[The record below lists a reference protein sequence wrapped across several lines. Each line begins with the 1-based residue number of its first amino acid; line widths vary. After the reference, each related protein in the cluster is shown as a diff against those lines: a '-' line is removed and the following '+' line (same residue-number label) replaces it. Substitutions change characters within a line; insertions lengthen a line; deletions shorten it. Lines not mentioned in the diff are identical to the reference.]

1 MKLKPTNMKLL
12 EVPAALQKATL
23 NDLFVGETIKNN
35 TTIFYRSLVTGE
47 LEGPYTIY
55 ENGNFDEIYHQMN
68 YGMIGVIKPIT
79 NDLKNTFIFDLVL
92 CEATAANLRDALNQ
106 LKQNQLY
113 YTYINQNLQ
122 GPFYIDNS
130 STSLYVDN
138 LLSKKQVFVINKR
151 QHFKNKEHKEAV

>member
-1 MKLKPTNMKLL
+1 MKLL

-23 NDLFVGETIKNN
+23 NDLFVGESIKNN
-35 TTIFYRSLVTGE
+35 TTIFYRSLVTGA
-47 LEGPYTIY
+47 LEGPYTVY
-55 ENGNFDEIYHQMN
+55 ENSIDELYHQMN
-68 YGMIGVIKPIT
+68 YGMIGVIKPLT
-79 NDLKNTFIFDLVL
+79 NNLKNTFIFDLVL
-92 CEATAANLRDALNQ
+92 CEATAADLRDALNQ

-130 STSLYVDN
+130 ATNLYVDN

-151 QHFKNKEHKEAV
+151 QHFKKKAVKTAS

>member
-1 MKLKPTNMKLL
+1 
-12 EVPAALQKATL
+12 
-23 NDLFVGETIKNN
+23 
-35 TTIFYRSLVTGE
+35 
-47 LEGPYTIY
+47 
-55 ENGNFDEIYHQMN
+55 MN

-79 NDLKNTFIFDLVL
+79 NDLKNTFILDLVL
-92 CEATAANLRDALNQ
+92 CEATATDLKDSLNQ

-130 STSLYVDN
+130 STNLYVDN